1 MNKECFKFCIVRYLH
16 PAEHHPTR
24 IRKIDE
30 ILADELDF
38 ENIKFPVKIKDIHK
52 IKKNNC
58 VNISVVFLVMK
69 IRKNKFTYQKN
80 VMKTNLLIYQST
92 AFFQYFKRLSKKK
105 ILSCTVIFTL

>member
-30 ILADELDF
+30 ILADEL
-38 ENIKFPVKIKDIHK
+38 ENFLSKLKTFTRLKKII
-52 IKKNNC
+52 
-58 VNISVVFLVMK
+58 VSTLVFLVMK

>member
-58 VNISVVFLVMK
+58 VNSVFGYENKKKQIYVSKKCYEDKLVD
-69 IRKNKFTYQKN
+69 
-80 VMKTNLLIYQST
+80 
-92 AFFQYFKRLSKKK
+92 LSKHCV
-105 ILSCTVIFTL
+105 LSVL

>member
-38 ENIKFPVKIKDIHK
+38 ENIKFLSKLKTFTRLKKII
-52 IKKNNC
+52 
-58 VNISVVFLVMK
+58 VSTLVFLVMK

>member
-58 VNISVVFLVMK
+58 VNISVFGYE
-69 IRKNKFTYQKN
+69 NKKKQ
-80 VMKTNLLIYQST
+80 IY
-92 AFFQYFKRLSKKK
+92 LSKKCYEDK
-105 ILSCTVIFTL
+105 LVDLSKHCVLSVL

>member
-38 ENIKFPVKIKDIHK
+38 ENIKFLVKIKDIHK

-58 VNISVVFLVMK
+58 VNISVFG
-69 IRKNKFTYQKN
+69 YE
-80 VMKTNLLIYQST
+80 
-92 AFFQYFKRLSKKK
+92 SKKK
-105 ILSCTVIFTL
+105 QIYVSKKCYEDKLVDLSKHCVLSVL

>member
-52 IKKNNC
+52 IKK
-58 VNISVVFLVMK
+58 K
-69 IRKNKFTYQKN
+69 
-80 VMKTNLLIYQST
+80 
-92 AFFQYFKRLSKKK
+92 
-105 ILSCTVIFTL
+105 